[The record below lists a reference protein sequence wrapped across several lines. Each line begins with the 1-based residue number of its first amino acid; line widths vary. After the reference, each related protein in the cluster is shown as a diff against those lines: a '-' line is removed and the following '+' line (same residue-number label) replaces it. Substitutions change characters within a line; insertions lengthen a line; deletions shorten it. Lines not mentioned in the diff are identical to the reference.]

1 MESKVTDTV
10 DRIVRDCEHYW
21 AETDVPTHTVE
32 DMGIEL
38 RSHLRDALADGRRT
52 EDVTG
57 PDLAAFAEDWAREAR
72 KPGTKTFRSWDDLKR
87 AKPQRSSVPSRR
99 ISIVLYGTAISA
111 IVIAIVLSSGEG
123 SSVED
128 NEIWRWVWT
137 GLAMFMGIGEIF
149 TAGFFLLPFAVGG
162 VAAAILAWVGA
173 NVLAQWITFL
183 AVSASALFYLQKYV
197 RRQDEKEQP
206 RVGANRYV
214 GAKALVLAAVDPVEN
229 AGRVRVETEE
239 WRATTDGDRIKKG
252 AVVRVIEVRGTRL
265 VVSESADYDR

>member
-1 MESKVTDTV
+1 MESKVIDAV
-10 DRIVRDCEHYW
+10 ERIVADCERYW
-21 AETDVPTHTVE
+21 AETNVPTQMVDE
-32 DMGIEL
+32 MGIEL
-38 RSHLRDALADGRRT
+38 RSHLRDALADGRT
-52 EDVTG
+52 AEEVIG
-57 PDLAAFAEDWAREAR
+57 PDLAAFAEDWAQVAR
-72 KPGTKTFRSWDDLKR
+72 KPGTTAFSSWDDIKR
-87 AKPQRSSVPSRR
+87 AKPQRGSTQSRR

-111 IVIAIVLSSGEG
+111 IMIAVVLSSGEG

-173 NVLAQWITFL
+173 NVLVQWVTFL
-183 AVSASALFYLQKYV
+183 AVSGASLFYMQKFV

-214 GAKALVLAAVDPVEN
+214 GAKALVLAAVDPMDNV
-229 AGRVRVETEE
+229 GRVRVETEE
-239 WRATTDGDRIKKG
+239 WRATTDGDRIKEGVMVKVTG
-252 AVVRVIEVRGTRL
+252 VRGTRL
-265 VVSESADYDR
+265 VVSESDE